1 MFLRNQ
7 EKGIFSKE
15 FNGLKLKKQ
24 DIFNLKYFDDEIV
37 GKILRP
43 NKEKKYPN
51 YELNLKLNSY
61 FNFVYF
67 QIRKKNIN
75 D

>member
-15 FNGLKLKKQ
+15 FNGLKLKVR
-24 DIFNLKYFDDEIV
+24 DIFNLKFFHENIISKV
-37 GKILRP
+37 LR
-43 NKEKKYPN
+43 NKKEQIYPN
-51 YELNLKLNSY
+51 DKLNFKLNRC
-61 FNFVYF
+61 FNFVYS
-67 QIRKKNIN
+67 QIRENIFN

>member
-7 EKGIFSKE
+7 KKGIFSE
-15 FNGLKLKKQ
+15 ECNGLKLKKQ

-43 NKEKKYPN
+43 NKEKKIP
-51 YELNLKLNSY
+51 
-61 FNFVYF
+61 
-67 QIRKKNIN
+67 
-75 D
+75 